1 MREKEGFRDNLERID
16 AAFPGREMLNVSGC
30 LTLPAWTVA
39 KWVLTGRNTFAVW
52 EEVST

>member
-16 AAFPGREMLNVSGC
+16 AAFPGREMLMSARC
-30 LTLPAWTVA
+30 PALPAWTVA
-39 KWVLTGRNTFAVW
+39 KWALTGRNTFAVL